1 MKLAMISVVVF
12 FIMKLIYGTPGDH
25 YYNDYWH
32 IFYWIFNYIMMASL
46 FRVAYLYSITKRQRW
61 FFLLWTIYFSVM
73 SATHIVYLFA
83 ESKVEMIKYG
93 GEIKECVSIELYRRM
108 NAGDGWFGVGSIL
121 IMIVLIINIVLM
133 IIEEIKS
140 HGTKS

>member
-1 MKLAMISVVVF
+1 
-12 FIMKLIYGTPGDH
+12 
-25 YYNDYWH
+25 
-32 IFYWIFNYIMMASL
+32 MAAL

-61 FFLLWTIYFSVM
+61 FFKLWAIYFTVLF
-73 SATHIVYLFA
+73 AAHVVYLFA

-108 NAGDGWFGVGSIL
+108 NATDGFFGVGTIA

-133 IIEEIKS
+133 IIEEFKS
-140 HGTKS
+140 HGTKN